1 MACPVSIHS
10 SLEYPIGRELLN
22 LQHRVEQ
29 LITSETCDREKLK
42 ATSLKAKDRPLG
54 MEIAFLSLPALAVP
68 AQAASGSCEV
78 EMLVFGKPCLE
89 PH

>member
-22 LQHRVEQ
+22 LQHRVGQ

-54 MEIAFLSLPALAVP
+54 MEIPSSPCQHSLFLPKLPVAAV
-68 AQAASGSCEV
+68 
-78 EMLVFGKPCLE
+78 K
-89 PH
+89 